1 MCRLVEYLFPIRRLL
16 FCPIDSVFDLQKIFS
31 FMSSHFSIV
40 DLRAWDVA
48 AHFRKSFTV
57 SLSRIFPTFSSSK
70 FSVSNLMLRSL
81 VCVNLTFVQGDNCGP
96 ICIRAHVDIQ
106 LELHHLLKMLSFLH
120 WTLANWLSLCVS
132 GTGVL
137 RWVAF
142 AWRLE
147 IRGQCMSLGKWAE
160 H

>member
-1 MCRLVEYLFPIRRLL
+1 
-16 FCPIDSVFDLQKIFS
+16 
-31 FMSSHFSIV
+31 
-40 DLRAWDVA
+40 
-48 AHFRKSFTV
+48 
-57 SLSRIFPTFSSSK
+57 
-70 FSVSNLMLRSL
+70 MLRSL
-81 VCVNLTFVQGDNCGP
+81 VCVNLTFVQGDNYGP

-137 RWVAF
+137 RWAAF
-142 AWRLE
+142 AWTLE
-147 IRGQCMSLGKWAE
+147 IRGQFMSPGKWAE